1 MSYKT
6 LYNLGLKGNFLYLTK
21 SLHGKT
27 TANVTFSCET
37 LNSFSLEQ
45 AATQRCYSQHLFI
58 VLLEVQAS
66 AIRQAKKMK
75 DKKNERK
82 KLNCPYFHITLLP
95 ENP

>member
-21 SLHGKT
+21 SLRGKT

-45 AATQRCYSQHLFI
+45 AATSHPPSFYKNLSICTIPLSMDCYLIQS
-58 VLLEVQAS
+58 
-66 AIRQAKKMK
+66 
-75 DKKNERK
+75 
-82 KLNCPYFHITLLP
+82 
-95 ENP
+95 